1 MKVNQARGNRDMR
14 PRAVKHKTRKP
25 VVVETSNVFESLT
38 EEDDENEE
46 TQPIK
51 ALRWVKVNK
60 DADIMSVDVNKPQ
73 EIGAV
78 SQVSGTWERIPVK
91 IDSGAIDT
99 VMPPSVGRFF
109 NTIQTEMSQK
119 GPGFRA
125 ANGSPIKH
133 YGQRTLKGL
142 GDQFQQLNM
151 TAQVADV
158 KTTLG
163 SVNQMLKAGNVVHF
177 ETGNCYIEDTRTGRK
192 TKMEEKGG
200 TFEVGIWVPKATNR
214 GPGDGAEATE
224 ETRKPAFHRQDGEF

>member
-1 MKVNQARGNRDMR
+1 MR
-14 PRAVKHKTRKP
+14 PRVIRHKAGKP
-25 VVVETSNVFESLT
+25 ITMETSNMFESLT
-38 EEDDENEE
+38 EEDDEDEE
-46 TQPIK
+46 TRTIK
-51 ALRWVKVNK
+51 APRWVKVNK
-60 DADIMSVDVNKPQ
+60 DVDIMSVDVNKPQ
-73 EIGAV
+73 EIGAI

-109 NTIQTEMSQK
+109 NTVQTEMSQK

-163 SVNQMLKAGNVVHF
+163 SVNQMLKAGNIVHF
-177 ETGNCYIEDTRTGRK
+177 ERGNCYVEDTRTKKR
-192 TKMEEKGG
+192 TKVEEKGG
-200 TFEVGIWVPKATNR
+200 TFEVGIWVPKAT
-214 GPGDGAEATE
+214 DGNHCNGV
-224 ETRKPAFHRQDGEF
+224 ETARETMKPTFHRQDEEF